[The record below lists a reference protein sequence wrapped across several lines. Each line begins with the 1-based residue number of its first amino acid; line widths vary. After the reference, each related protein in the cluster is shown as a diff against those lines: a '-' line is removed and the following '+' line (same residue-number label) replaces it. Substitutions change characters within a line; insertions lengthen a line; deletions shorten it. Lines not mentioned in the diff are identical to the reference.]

1 MSVHFTFK
9 QTTEPHD
16 QCILFLF
23 IYMQCCSADPS
34 YNRLRACVFVQVGMA
49 TGPTLDRSPVPYLRL
64 YKKKIVC
71 CVTFSDTALLT
82 EPVSNCTL
90 PSRTVHHCSLAARER
105 PVAIAK
111 LSACTQ
117 EAELTDSQLAYVSKT
132 SRDAC
137 LRVERSEEVVGSC
150 IAITIHCLD

>member
-1 MSVHFTFK
+1 MLNAFFSSLFTCSTVL
-9 QTTEPHD
+9 QTHGTTD
-16 QCILFLF
+16 CV
-23 IYMQCCSADPS
+23 CSSWHGNWSHSQPFT
-34 YNRLRACVFVQVGMA
+34 CPMF
-49 TGPTLDRSPVPYLRL
+49 LRL
-64 YKKKIVC
+64 KKKIVC
-71 CVTFSDTALLT
+71 CVMLSDTALLT
-82 EPVSNCTL
+82 ETVSNCTL
-90 PSRTVHHCSLAARER
+90 PSCTVHHCSLAARER

-117 EAELTDSQLAYVSKT
+117 ETELTDSQLAYVSKT

>member
-1 MSVHFTFK
+1 M
-9 QTTEPHD
+9 
-16 QCILFLF
+16 
-23 IYMQCCSADPS
+23 
-34 YNRLRACVFVQVGMA
+34 
-49 TGPTLDRSPVPYLRL
+49 
-64 YKKKIVC
+64 VC
-71 CVTFSDTALLT
+71 CVTFSDTALLA

-90 PSRTVHHCSLAARER
+90 PSCTVHHCSPAARER

-117 EAELTDSQLAYVSKT
+117 EAELTDSQLAHISET

-150 IAITIHCLD
+150 IAITIQCLDRVK